1 MENFV
6 LFYNNFMFP
15 YWQNKGLI
23 VLWII
28 TIGIIVPVEKT
39 REVFTM
45 RAIGCVRQ
53 IDKLGRLVLP
63 SDIRKSL
70 NIVNGVDSVEFF
82 VDDDAVIIKKYRPA
96 CIFCGSA
103 DDIFSYKNNNICKS
117 CLDELRNGK

>member
-1 MENFV
+1 
-6 LFYNNFMFP
+6 
-15 YWQNKGLI
+15 
-23 VLWII
+23 
-28 TIGIIVPVEKT
+28 
-39 REVFTM
+39 M

-82 VDDDAVIIKKYRPA
+82 VDDDTVIIKKYRPA

-103 DDIFSYKNNNICKS
+103 DNIIRYKNSNVCES
-117 CLDELRNGK
+117 CLDELRNGKK

>member
-1 MENFV
+1 
-6 LFYNNFMFP
+6 
-15 YWQNKGLI
+15 
-23 VLWII
+23 
-28 TIGIIVPVEKT
+28 
-39 REVFTM
+39 M

-103 DDIFSYKNNNICKS
+103 DNIISYKNSNVCES
-117 CLDELRNGK
+117 CLDELRNGKK

>member
-1 MENFV
+1 MKVQQLV
-6 LFYNNFMFP
+6 LLYQLN
-15 YWQNKGLI
+15 YKG
-23 VLWII
+23 
-28 TIGIIVPVEKT
+28 G
-39 REVFTM
+39 FTM

-82 VDDDAVIIKKYRPA
+82 VDDDTVIIKKYRPA

-103 DDIFSYKNNNICKS
+103 DNIISYKNNNICES